1 MRRFLVPFLAFAF
14 VILLPRTALPWGNGP
29 THFSIGND
37 LANGVYKGILPTSD
51 NPNLFIRANAC
62 PDLAW
67 TQTFKTAGLGYVHTP
82 VFAEALYDVAL
93 SYPWKSWKP
102 NWRTIARAYGAHI
115 AADGLVHS
123 TFLADAGEPIH
134 SLVEISVDTLI
145 FYNGTPIAPS
155 TPPLVWEN
163 INIGYDACDPYLFIL
178 ASIRYRERTREA
190 VPTIQWGHMLVAVP
204 GLASSIAAEY
214 AYHKLK
220 GNTVLSEAYLQNL
233 VNQGVLLPGGF
244 ESYYEKSIEEA
255 ADWIQVHNYPND

>member
-1 MRRFLVPFLAFAF
+1 MRRFLVLFLALAF
-14 VILLPRTALPWGNGP
+14 VILMPRTVLPWGNAP

-37 LANGVYKGILPTSD
+37 LANGFYKGILPTSD

-82 VFAEALYDVAL
+82 DFAEALYDVAL
-93 SYPWKSWKP
+93 SSPWKSWKP

-115 AADGLVHS
+115 AADGWVH
-123 TFLADAGEPIH
+123 FHLLLNVVEPIH
-134 SLVEISVDTLI
+134 SLVEISIDTI
-145 FYNGTPIAPS
+145 SYFNGTPIVPS

-163 INIGYDACDPYLFIL
+163 INVGYDACDPYLFIL
-178 ASIRYRERTREA
+178 ASRRYREITGQA

-214 AYHKLK
+214 DYHKLK
-220 GNTVLSEAYLQNL
+220 GNTGLSEAYLQYL
-233 VNQGVLLPGGF
+233 VTKGVLPEGF
-244 ESYYEKSIEEA
+244 ESDYGDSLEA
-255 ADWIQVHNYPND
+255 AANWIHVHNYPND

>member
-1 MRRFLVPFLAFAF
+1 M
-14 VILLPRTALPWGNGP
+14 PRTALPWGNAP

-37 LANGVYKGILPTSD
+37 LANNSGYTGILPAND

-82 VFAEALYDVAL
+82 DFAEALYDVAQ

-102 NWRTIARAYGAHI
+102 KWGTIARAYGAHI

-123 TFLADAGEPIH
+123 TLLANVGELIH
-134 SLVEISVDTLI
+134 SLVEVSIDTLI
-145 FYNGTPIAPS
+145 FYNGTPLVPS

-163 INIGYDACDPYLFIL
+163 INVGYDACDPYLFIL
-178 ASIRYRERTREA
+178 ASRRYRERTGQV
-190 VPTIQWGHMLVAVP
+190 VPTIQWGNMLVAVP
-204 GLASSIAAEY
+204 ELATSIAAEY

-220 GNTVLSEAYLQNL
+220 GNTDLSEAYLKNL
-233 VNQGVLLPGGF
+233 VNQGVLPGGF
-244 ESYYEKSIEEA
+244 ESYYGDSLEVA
-255 ADWIQVHNYPND
+255 ADWIQVHQ

>member
-1 MRRFLVPFLAFAF
+1 MKRFLVPFLALAF
-14 VILLPRTALPWGNGP
+14 VILMPRTALPWGNGP
-29 THFSIGND
+29 THFSGGND

-82 VFAEALYDVAL
+82 EFAEALYDVAQ

-115 AADGLVHS
+115 AADGWVHS
-123 TFLADAGEPIH
+123 TFLANVGEPIH

-145 FYNGTPIAPS
+145 YYNGTPINPS

-163 INIGYDACDPYLFIL
+163 INVGYDACDPYLFIL
-178 ASIRYRERTREA
+178 ASRRYRERTGQA

-220 GNTVLSEAYLQNL
+220 GNTGLSEAYLQNL
-233 VNQGVLLPGGF
+233 VNQGALPGGF
-244 ESYYEKSIEEA
+244 ESYYEDSLEAA
-255 ADWIQVHNYPND
+255 ADWIQVHQ